1 MIDDVQRPR
10 YWLQT
15 LLLAGGMVALI
26 AICAFMLPLFAAELN
41 TDSLLSFPL
50 GYFFSAQGVMIILI
64 VAVYWSGSRQAKTDR
79 KFGATDNL

>member
-26 AICAFMLPLFAAELN
+26 AICAFMLPL
-41 TDSLLSFPL
+41 
-50 GYFFSAQGVMIILI
+50 
-64 VAVYWSGSRQAKTDR
+64 
-79 KFGATDNL
+79 